1 MKSVIQKPVD
11 DVLYENATIRTI
23 KPIIRVVVA
32 APSAKDALRELRSW
46 RKRYG
51 AIPDLKAVVADI
63 DRALKTR
70 RWRTD
75 RPP

>member
-1 MKSVIQKPVD
+1 MRIALQQPVN

-23 KPIIRVVVA
+23 KPSIQFVVA
-32 APSAKDALRELRSW
+32 GPSAEEALRELRSW

-51 AIPDLKAVVADI
+51 AISELKAVVADI
-63 DRALKTR
+63 DRALNPR
-70 RWRTD
+70 RRRTN